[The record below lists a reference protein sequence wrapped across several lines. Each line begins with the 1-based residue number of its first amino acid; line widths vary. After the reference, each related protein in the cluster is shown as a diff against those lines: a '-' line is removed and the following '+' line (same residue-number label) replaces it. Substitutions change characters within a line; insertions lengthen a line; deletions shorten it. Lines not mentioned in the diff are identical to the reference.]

1 MGAIHITQ
9 ELAKA
14 LLSWKQ
20 QCPTSTPDKF
30 IFSNGK
36 ENFIDADRFRK
47 QLLRKLANE
56 LQLPKL
62 TFQVIRRTIATL
74 AQTMGSVKDIQG
86 ILRHA
91 SASTTADVYMQE
103 IPEGIKRTLLSINNE
118 LRAIPSS
125 FNLDPNENA
134 CQSLGPSVE
143 FEVAMSS

>member
-1 MGAIHITQ
+1 MGEIHITQ
-9 ELAKA
+9 ELAES
-14 LLSWKQ
+14 LLLWKQ
-20 QCPTSTPDKF
+20 QCPNPNSGAF
-30 IFSNGK
+30 IFSNSREG
-36 ENFIDADRFRK
+36 FIDADRFRK
-47 QLLRKLANE
+47 QLLRKLADE

-125 FNLDPNENA
+125 FNLEPNGNA
-134 CQSLGPSVE
+134 DQSLGPSVE
-143 FEVAMSS
+143 FEVAMNS